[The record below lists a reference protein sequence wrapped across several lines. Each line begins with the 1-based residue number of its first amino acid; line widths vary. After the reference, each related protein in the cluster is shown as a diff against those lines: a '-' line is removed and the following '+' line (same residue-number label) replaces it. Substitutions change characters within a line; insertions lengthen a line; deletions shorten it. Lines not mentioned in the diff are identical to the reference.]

1 MFTIGCLFSFL
12 QKAFSAVQQ
21 LWGQKLPKEYGPH
34 MAESMLAILY
44 HIIKGEAVIKE
55 KLGPAAESSSS
66 TSGSSTVAAA
76 RPADE
81 PSRAQPEINMRHLQQ
96 VQYTY
101 WCAFILLACGGH
113 RQIYLTVPLAPRPVM
128 TSYIHV
134 AERYWEIF
142 NVIVFIL
149 IR

>member
-1 MFTIGCLFSFL
+1 MHLRTNLPTFYMHYINHFFGFTNDYSKTMHMISTCSLLAACVVL

-55 KLGPAAESSSS
+55 KLGPTAESSSS
-66 TSGSSTVAAA
+66 TSGSSTTAAA

-81 PSRAQPEINMRHLQQ
+81 PARAQPEINMRHLQQ

-101 WCAFILLACGGH
+101 WSAFLVPYCVRH
-113 RQIYLTVPLAPRPVM
+113 RQIY
-128 TSYIHV
+128 
-134 AERYWEIF
+134 
-142 NVIVFIL
+142 
-149 IR
+149 

>member
-1 MFTIGCLFSFL
+1 MLTIVFLLSFF

-66 TSGSSTVAAA
+66 TSGSSTAAAA

-81 PSRAQPEINMRHLQQ
+81 PARAQPEINPRHLQQ
-96 VQYTY
+96 VLNTC
-101 WCAFILLACGGH
+101 WFAFHLLG
-113 RQIYLTVPLAPRPVM
+113 
-128 TSYIHV
+128 
-134 AERYWEIF
+134 
-142 NVIVFIL
+142 
-149 IR
+149 

>member
-1 MFTIGCLFSFL
+1 MFTTTVAACVVL

-44 HIIKGEAVIKE
+44 HIIKAEAVIKE
-55 KLGPAAESSSS
+55 KLGPAAESSPS
-66 TSGSSTVAAA
+66 TSGSSTAAAA

-81 PSRAQPEINMRHLQQ
+81 PARAQPEINMRHLQQ

-101 WCAFILLACGGH
+101 WSAFL
-113 RQIYLTVPLAPRPVM
+113 VPDLITLSLAPSPVM
-128 TSYIHV
+128 TS
-134 AERYWEIF
+134 
-142 NVIVFIL
+142 FIGEGH
-149 IR
+149 

>member
-1 MFTIGCLFSFL
+1 
-12 QKAFSAVQQ
+12 
-21 LWGQKLPKEYGPH
+21 

-66 TSGSSTVAAA
+66 TSGSSSAAAA

-81 PSRAQPEINMRHLQQ
+81 PARAQPEINMRHLQQ

-101 WCAFILLACGGH
+101 WCAFLVPYILCMPSLNL
-113 RQIYLTVPLAPRPVM
+113 LTLPLAPSPVM
-128 TSYIHV
+128 TSFVGEGHL
-134 AERYWEIF
+134 EIL
-142 NVIVFIL
+142 NVIVVIL
-149 IR
+149 MF

>member
-1 MFTIGCLFSFL
+1 MLIIDSLRSYF

-66 TSGSSTVAAA
+66 TSGSSTAAAA

-81 PSRAQPEINMRHLQQ
+81 PARAQPEINPRHLQQ
-96 VQYTY
+96 VLNTCWSTFY
-101 WCAFILLACGGH
+101 LLGDH
-113 RQIYLTVPLAPRPVM
+113 QIYLTLALAPRPP
-128 TSYIHV
+128 
-134 AERYWEIF
+134 F
-142 NVIVFIL
+142 
-149 IR
+149 